1 LVNEPNRKCFLEML
15 NFEAQISKQL
25 NNIKMSTLV
34 GKKAPS
40 FKASAVV
47 NGGEI
52 VNDFSLDQYLG
63 KNHVLFFFYP
73 KDFTFVCPS
82 ELHAFQAALGE
93 FESRGVKV
101 VACSTDTEE
110 SHWGWLQMP
119 KNKGGIQGVTYPIV
133 ADTTKTITEAYGCM
147 AGEYEYDMD
156 GNLTASGPMIAYRG
170 LYLINKEGVVMHQ
183 LVNFFPLGRNVDEA
197 LRMVDALQYFEENGE
212 VCPANWHK
220 GDAAMKPS
228 FEGVANYLASH

>member
-1 LVNEPNRKCFLEML
+1 MGV
-15 NFEAQISKQL
+15 
-25 NNIKMSTLV
+25 LV

-40 FKASAVV
+40 FKAAAVV

-52 VNDFSLDQYLG
+52 EQNFSLDQYLG

-82 ELHAFQAALGE
+82 ELHAFQAKLGE

-110 SHWGWLQMP
+110 SHWGWLQVP
-119 KNKGGIQGVTYPIV
+119 KNQGGIQGVKYPIV
-133 ADTTKTITEAYGCM
+133 ADTSKTISEAFGVL
-147 AGEYEYDMD
+147 AGEYDYDVE
-156 GNLTASGPMIAYRG
+156 GNMIATGPMIAYRG
-170 LYLINKEGVVMHQ
+170 LFLIDKSGTVMHE
-183 LVNFFPLGRNVDEA
+183 LVNMFPLGRNVDEA
-197 LRMVDALQYFEENGE
+197 LRMVDALQFFEENGE

-220 GDAAMKPS
+220 GDEGMKAS
-228 FEGVANYLASH
+228 FDGVADYLGKH